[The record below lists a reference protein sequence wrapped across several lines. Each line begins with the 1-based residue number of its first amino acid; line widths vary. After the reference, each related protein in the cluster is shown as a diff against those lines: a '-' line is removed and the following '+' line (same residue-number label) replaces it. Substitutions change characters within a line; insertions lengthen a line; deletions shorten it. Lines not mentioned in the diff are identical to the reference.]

1 MSVLS
6 TNDWMA
12 HRFLEALLAF
22 MLFEFVALAGWLA
35 RRGHRRLVGLAGLYL
50 LSGATLIAAVRLA
63 LVAETARFVWLAMG
77 VSLVA
82 HVAFLSGTRR
92 RCLGPLAPGPSEAPL
107 R

>member
-1 MSVLS
+1 VFS
-6 TNDWMA
+6 TNDWLA

-22 MLFEFVALAGWLA
+22 MVFEFVALAGWLT
-35 RRGHRRLVGLAGLYL
+35 RRGHGRLVGLAGLYL

-63 LVAETARFVWLAMG
+63 LVAETAHFVWLAML

-82 HVAFLSGTRR
+82 HVAFLAGTRR
-92 RCLGPLAPGPSEAPL
+92 RCLAPLASSPSEAEL